1 MEIRTTLHFD
11 KNLAKKLRKNPQLKN
26 NIKKQVSLLKENLH
40 HPSLKLHKLSGKR
53 AQEYSFW
60 IEGNLRIT
68 FILIEAISKPRL
80 RLGFESPSGAYSIP
94 VQKVLKWAVDNVILF
109 TDVIT
114 HDEY

>member
-1 MEIRTTLHFD
+1 MEIRTTSHFD
-11 KNLAKKLRKNPQLKN
+11 KAIAKRVKKNPWLK
-26 NIKKQVSLLKENLH
+26 IKVKKQINLLQKDLR

-53 AQEYSFW
+53 SQEYSFW

-68 FILIEAISKPRL
+68 FMFIDD
-80 RLGFESPSGAYSIP
+80 
-94 VQKVLKWAVDNVILF
+94 AVLF

>member
-11 KNLAKKLRKNPQLKN
+11 KAIAKKVKKNPQLKPK
-26 NIKKQVSLLKENLH
+26 IKKQIRLLKKDLR

-53 AQEYSFW
+53 AEEYSFW

-68 FILIEAISKPRL
+68 FMFV
-80 RLGFESPSGAYSIP
+80 GGG
-94 VQKVLKWAVDNVILF
+94 ILF
-109 TDVIT
+109 TDMIT

>member
-1 MEIRTTLHFD
+1 MNIRTTAHFD
-11 KNLAKKLRKNPQLKN
+11 KNLSKKIRNNPQLKMKV
-26 NIKKQVSLLKENLH
+26 KKQIELLKENLR

-68 FILIEAISKPRL
+68 FMIIN
-80 RLGFESPSGAYSIP
+80 
-94 VQKVLKWAVDNVILF
+94 NVILF
-109 TDVIT
+109 TDIIT